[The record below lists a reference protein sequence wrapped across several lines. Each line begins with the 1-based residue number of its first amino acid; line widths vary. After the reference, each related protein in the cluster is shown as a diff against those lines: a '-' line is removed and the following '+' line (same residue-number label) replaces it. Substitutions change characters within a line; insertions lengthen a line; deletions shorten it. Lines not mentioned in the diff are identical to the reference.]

1 MKESYNYTAAFIDFS
16 KGSCLEDVARAHR
29 IPLDTLKSKA
39 THDRWAGLC
48 EIAVADTAALVPI
61 DTRWAMSKLSANRKI
76 AFEDADLLRK
86 RSIEMLNSAG
96 LTAKS
101 LAGIAR
107 GLATAQELM
116 YRALG
121 DVEKAAP
128 SGNPNQEPRPPQALV
143 ALNIPSLFQSP
154 RQVTQVI
161 DIDKREDNSVENT
174 DKKS

>member
-1 MKESYNYTAAFIDFS
+1 M
-16 KGSCLEDVARAHR
+16 HR

-48 EIAVADTAALVPI
+48 EIAVVDTAALMPI
-61 DTRWAMSKLSANRKI
+61 DTRWAMSKLSSNRKL
-76 AFEDADLLRK
+76 AFEDADLLRRRAVEK
-86 RSIEMLNSAG
+86 LNEPG

-121 DVEKAAP
+121 DIEKTTP
-128 SGNPNQEPRPPQALV
+128 SGNSNQEPRPPQALV
-143 ALNIPSLFQSP
+143 ALNIPTLFQSP

-161 DIDKREDNSVENT
+161 DIDKREDKPVEKHDN
-174 DKKS
+174 KS